1 MKLKLFSA
9 IASALVLIS
18 FAACSHPAAQPQTE
32 SSGPCDRIQENI
44 RKAQQI
50 ASQLQHFDWGE
61 FSGIGILYPP
71 QGVCPVGN
79 LPIVEK
85 SSLTSQEL
93 SQVVDLLQGLPSPT
107 TAETYSIQ
115 CATCLKLATEV
126 CSNIPTSAEITD
138 SENVIAQWQQSCAQL
153 VSALQGAEYLAS
165 RDKYIVAD
173 YAFPKLFAY
182 FTASD
187 EKIKQKYLDKF
198 TTKSDQYI
206 RLYDDFIRNIQEAR
220 QAVIDL
226 PGYDSAPDA
235 L

>member
-1 MKLKLFSA
+1 MKLKLFFALTMA
-9 IASALVLIS
+9 IILIS
-18 FAACSHPAAQPQTE
+18 FAACSQPAAQPQAETP
-32 SSGPCDRIQENI
+32 GYCDRIQENL
-44 RKAQQI
+44 KEAQRI
-50 ASQLQHFDWGE
+50 AVQLQHFEWDE

-71 QGVCPVGN
+71 AGICPVGN

-85 SSLTSQEL
+85 RSVDSEQI

-115 CATCLKLATEV
+115 CDSCLKLAREV
-126 CSNIPTSAEITD
+126 CSNGPYHAETAGSD
-138 SENVIAQWQQSCAQL
+138 VTAQWQQSCSQL
-153 VSALQGAEYLAS
+153 TSALQGAEYLAS
-165 RDKYIVAD
+165 RDKSIVAD

-198 TTKSDQYI
+198 TARSDEYL
-206 RLYDDFIRNIQEAR
+206 RLYDDFIRNMQGAR

-226 PGYDSAPDA
+226 PGYNPGPEAP
-235 L
+235 